1 MKKISILI
9 AISFFGFDSLSQCI
23 SDSTASVIA
32 FTYDGK
38 VYEIVKENLR
48 WGEAAACAV
57 ERGGTL
63 AEIDSQAEQD
73 TIWSALGTAGITNAN
88 TVAPDGGGGSYVWIG
103 GNDMA
108 TEGDWMWDGDNTGT
122 SVQFWQGTSSGAPV
136 GGLYNNWGN
145 EPDDF
150 NGQDG
155 LALALTNWPQG
166 TAGQWNDVVETNSL
180 YYIIEHPV
188 SSNQIEDLDQ
198 SYFKIY
204 PNPANE
210 SITFELPEI
219 YLLTDGAMFSIYD
232 DSGKLMNEIPLVN
245 TNTVFDTKS
254 LANGIYILHFNN
266 IIIDEFVVQH

>member
-1 MKKISILI
+1 MKTLSLISLAIL
-9 AISFFGFDSLSQCI
+9 SFQLSYGQCI
-23 SDSTASVIA
+23 TDSTANVIA

-48 WGEAAACAV
+48 WGEAAACAL

-88 TVAPDGGGGSYVWIG
+88 TVAPDGGGASYVWIG
-103 GNDMA
+103 GNDLA

-122 SVQFWQGTSSGAPV
+122 SVQFWQGTSSGSAV

-150 NGQDG
+150 QGQDG
-155 LALALTNWPQG
+155 LALGLTNWPMG
-166 TAGQWNDVVETNSL
+166 TAGQWNDVDETNSL
-180 YYIIEHPV
+180 YYVIEHPV
-188 SSNQIEDLDQ
+188 SSNEIEDIDQ
-198 SYFKIY
+198 SFFKIY

-219 YLLTDGAMFSIYD
+219 YLLTEGAKFSIYD
-232 DSGKLMNEIPLVN
+232 DSGKLMNEVPVN
-245 TNTVFDTKS
+245 NTKTAFDTKL
-254 LANGIYILHFNN
+254 LANGVYILHYNN